1 MHILNERFVVL
12 TGGPGSGKTTLIE
25 ELKQRGH
32 AASVEAGRAIIQQQT
47 SIEGP
52 ALPWKDPA
60 LFSELML
67 CWELRSYE
75 IAQEV
80 DGMIFFDRGIPDIA
94 GYLQLSQLAV
104 PAHVQN
110 AAEQYRYNPLAF
122 ILSPWEEIFEQDRE
136 RKQTFA
142 EAVRTY
148 HAMVKAYGHLGYDL
162 IEVPRLPASHRA
174 DFILE
179 HLS

>member
-1 MHILNERFVVL
+1 MHILNEQFVVL

-32 AASVEAGRAIIQQQT
+32 TAPVEAGRAIIQQQID
-47 SIEGP
+47 IEGP

-75 IAQEV
+75 IAKGM

-94 GYLQLSQLAV
+94 GYLQLSKLSV
-104 PAHVQN
+104 PPHVKS

-122 ILSPWEEIFEQDRE
+122 ILPPWEEIFEQDRE
-136 RKQTFA
+136 RKQTFG

-148 HAMVKAYGHLGYDL
+148 HAMVKAYGHYGYDL
-162 IEVPRLPASHRA
+162 IEVPRLAVEQRA